1 MTVFFYLCLQVFNA
15 VFLYVYAV
23 APVVFDIQV
32 EVGGILQV
40 AANNQFRVNARDAEN
55 DAVFAMIAV
64 PQVTEVRVFRLDS
77 SGSRI
82 NVTNCQ
88 PFSTP
93 NVVRCILP
101 ALNVSE
107 SGTQFEVEAINAIG
121 NGTGS
126 FQLVVQGEFNTR
138 QLMK

>member
-1 MTVFFYLCLQVFNA
+1 M

-23 APVVFDIQV
+23 VPVVVDIQV

-40 AANNQFRVNARDAEN
+40 AANNRFRVNARDAEN
-55 DAVFAMIAV
+55 DAVFTMIAV
-64 PQVTEVRVFRLDS
+64 PFVTEVRVFRLDS

-82 NVTNCQ
+82 ENVTNCLG
-88 PFSTP
+88 FSTP
-93 NVVRCILP
+93 NVVRCTLP

-121 NGTGS
+121 NGARRFELT
-126 FQLVVQGEFNTR
+126 VQGEFNTR